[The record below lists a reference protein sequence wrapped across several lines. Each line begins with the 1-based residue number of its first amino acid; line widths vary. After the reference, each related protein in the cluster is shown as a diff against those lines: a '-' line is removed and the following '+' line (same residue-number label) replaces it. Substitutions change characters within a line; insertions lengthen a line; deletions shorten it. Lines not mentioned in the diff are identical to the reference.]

1 MIIGHDDGRFPLGQR
16 QERLDV
22 HGLAWFL
29 HKTKAIFARPVQ
41 IFFFLYH
48 CWQNQTDTT
57 GFFFFHHDQITN
69 KLNGM
74 NCLNEHSTN
83 VSFSFSSFSFPFT
96 VVGGGGGETSF
107 LQSTLYLVYLIT
119 KNNSFLFE
127 KFRAS
132 SIRKVSY
139 NCVALL
145 TLQFTCTVLLM
156 HTWIQNHQGF
166 IRVTITQVLTVNF
179 RPDQRKEKASCQSSL
194 TNLKFPWYQAANSQ
208 SILLLHRT
216 IITDHRNSCG
226 VHAQLCCLCR
236 V

>member
-1 MIIGHDDGRFPLGQR
+1 
-16 QERLDV
+16 
-22 HGLAWFL
+22 
-29 HKTKAIFARPVQ
+29 
-41 IFFFLYH
+41 
-48 CWQNQTDTT
+48 
-57 GFFFFHHDQITN
+57 
-69 KLNGM
+69 M

-156 HTWIQNHQGF
+156 HT
-166 IRVTITQVLTVNF
+166 
-179 RPDQRKEKASCQSSL
+179 
-194 TNLKFPWYQAANSQ
+194 
-208 SILLLHRT
+208 
-216 IITDHRNSCG
+216 
-226 VHAQLCCLCR
+226 
-236 V
+236 